1 MVGNAVA
8 AAGEAVEQ
16 WDASHLYTAVASEVL
31 KSDTGCL
38 HDQTCLTVS
47 VPCLSWLQWMSW

>member
-38 HDQTCLTVS
+38 HDQTCLTVG
-47 VPCLSWLQWMSW
+47 VPCLSWLQ